1 MENHT
6 IKQKNRIKTLPKG
19 LAILAIL
26 GPGLVWTSDLVGSGE
41 VILTTRNG
49 AIFGTAVLWAIVIGI
64 FLKCWIGLSGARYT
78 VCTGEGMI
86 DMFSRIPGPRNWIVW
101 IVMIIQ
107 LLSAAVGMGSLASA
121 SGSFLYG
128 LVPLPP
134 NIGGWLISILAL
146 ILLWSGR
153 FNILKVLMAFLVL
166 IMCIGTIYIAVVVSP
181 SLSELFKGLLLEIP
195 EVPGWAINKAGISQ
209 NPWREILPLIGWA
222 AGGFGSQVWYT
233 YWVLGEGYGMANNKE
248 YGQPADLNELKNL
261 SKEDAHKLKG
271 WCRIVNIDASLAMII
286 TAVLSVCF
294 LIAGAMILRPLELA
308 PKGSEL
314 AFTLS
319 KIFSSRWGQAGGYL
333 FILSGTA
340 ALSGT
345 LMVQMAGWPRLI
357 ADTVRICIPK
367 FGKILK
373 WKNQF
378 RTFLVFFFLTNMLIV
393 FTFGIRPVFLVKI
406 AAVLDGLILTPVQA
420 ICVFAGLFL
429 IMPKLFTKD
438 VYNII
443 RPHWVYALF
452 LILAFFVFGYFC
464 IFQVP
469 YILK

>member
-1 MENHT
+1 MENDR
-6 IKQKNRIKTLPKG
+6 IKQKDKIKTLPKG
-19 LAILAIL
+19 LAILTIL

-41 VILTTRNG
+41 VIITTRNG
-49 AIFGTAVLWAIVIGI
+49 AVLGIAVLWAIVIGI

-101 IVMIIQ
+101 VVMVIQ
-107 LLSAAVGMGSLASA
+107 LLSAAIGMGSLASA
-121 SGSFLYG
+121 SGNFLHG
-128 LVPLPP
+128 LVPLQPK
-134 NIGGWLISILAL
+134 IAGWLISILAL
-146 ILLWSGR
+146 IVLWSGK
-153 FNILKVLMAFLVL
+153 FNILKFIMTFLVAV
-166 IMCIGTIYIAVVVSP
+166 MCIGTIYVAVVVSP
-181 SLSELFKGLLLEIP
+181 SLSELFKGLLFKIP
-195 EVPGWAINKAGISQ
+195 EVPEWAINKAGVSQ

-233 YWVLGEGYGMANNKE
+233 YWVLGEGYGMANRKQ
-248 YGQPADLNELKNL
+248 YGQPADLEELKNL
-261 SKEDAHKLKG
+261 NNEDARKLKG

-308 PKGSEL
+308 PKDSEL

-367 FGKILK
+367 FGRIFR
-373 WKNQF
+373 WAIQF
-378 RTFLVFFFLTNMLIV
+378 RIFLVFFFLTNMLIV
-393 FTFGIRPVFLVKI
+393 FTFGIRPVFLVKT

-420 ICVFAGLFL
+420 ICVFIGLFF
-429 IMPKLFTKD
+429 IMPKLFNRN

-443 RPHWVYALF
+443 RPHWIYALF
-452 LILAFFVFGYFC
+452 LILAVIVFSYFC

-469 YILK
+469 FII

>member
-1 MENHT
+1 MMET
-6 IKQKNRIKTLPKG
+6 QTTKQKDQIKTLPKG
-19 LAILAIL
+19 LAVIAIL

-41 VILTTRNG
+41 VIITTRNG
-49 AIFGTAVLWAIVIGI
+49 AILGIDVLWAIVIGV

-101 IVMIIQ
+101 IVMVIQ
-107 LLSAAVGMGSLASA
+107 FLSAAIGMGSLASA
-121 SGSFLYG
+121 AGNFLHG
-128 LVPLPP
+128 LVPLQP
-134 NIGGWLISILAL
+134 NITGWLISILAL
-146 ILLWSGR
+146 IVLWSGK
-153 FNILKVLMAFLVL
+153 FNILKFIMTFLVA
-166 IMCIGTIYIAVVVSP
+166 IMCIGTIYVAIVISP
-181 SLSELFKGLLLEIP
+181 TLSELLKGLLFKIP
-195 EVPGWAINKAGISQ
+195 AVPDWAISKAGVSQ
-209 NPWREILPLIGWA
+209 NPWREILPLLGWA

-233 YWVLGEGYGMANNKE
+233 YWVLGEGYGMASRKP
-248 YGQPADLNELKNL
+248 YGQPADLDELRNL
-261 SKEDAHKLKG
+261 NKEDAHKLKG

-308 PKGSEL
+308 PKDSEL

-319 KIFSSRWGQAGGYL
+319 KIFSSRWGQAGGHL

-345 LMVQMAGWPRLI
+345 LMVQMAGWPRLL

-367 FGKILK
+367 FGRIFR
-373 WKNQF
+373 WAIQF
-378 RTFLVFFFLTNMLIV
+378 RIFLVFFFLTNMLIV
-393 FTFGIRPVFLVKI
+393 FTFGVRPVFLVKT

-420 ICVFAGLFL
+420 LCVFIALFF
-429 IMPKLFTKD
+429 IMPKLFTRD

-443 RPHWVYALF
+443 KPHWIYAFF
-452 LILAFFVFGYFC
+452 LIIAVIVFSYFC
-464 IFQVP
+464 VFQVP
-469 YILK
+469 FII

>member
-1 MENHT
+1 MEAQST
-6 IKQKNRIKTLPKG
+6 EQKNKINTIPKG

-41 VILTTRNG
+41 VIITTRNG
-49 AIFGTAVLWAIVIGI
+49 AILGITVLWAIVIGV

-101 IVMIIQ
+101 IVMVIQ
-107 LLSAAVGMGSLASA
+107 LVSAAIGMGSLASA
-121 SGSFLYG
+121 AGNFLHG
-128 LVPLPP
+128 LVPLSPDFA
-134 NIGGWLISILAL
+134 GWLISILAV
-146 ILLWSGR
+146 IVLWSGK
-153 FNILKVLMAFLVL
+153 FNILKFIMTFLVAV
-166 IMCIGTIYIAVVVSP
+166 MCIGTIYVAVVVSP
-181 SLSELFKGLLLEIP
+181 SLTELLKGLLIKIP
-195 EVPGWAINKAGISQ
+195 EVPEWAITRAGVSR
-209 NPWREILPLIGWA
+209 NPWREILPLLGWA

-233 YWVLGEGYGMANNKE
+233 YWVLGEGYGMANGKQ

-261 SKEDAHKLKG
+261 NTEDARKLKG
-271 WCRIVNIDASLAMII
+271 WCRIVNLDASMAMII

-294 LIAGAMILRPLELA
+294 LIAGAMILRPLEMA
-308 PKGSEL
+308 PRDSEL

-319 KIFSSRWGQAGGYL
+319 RIFSSQWGKAGGYL

-367 FGKILK
+367 FGRIFR
-373 WKNQF
+373 WSVQF
-378 RTFLVFFFLTNMLIV
+378 RIFLVFFFLTNMLIV
-393 FTFGIRPVFLVKI
+393 FTFGIRPVFLVKT

-420 ICVFAGLFL
+420 ICVFTGLFF

-438 VYNII
+438 VYNIL
-443 RPHWVYALF
+443 RPHWIYGLF
-452 LILAFFVFGYFC
+452 LIIAFIIFGYFC

-469 YILK
+469 FII